1 MQLILK
7 DGTKIEGEN
16 FGANSEVAGEVVFST
31 GMVGYPETFTDPSF
45 EGQILVLTYPL
56 IGNYGVPEEIINKK
70 TNLSDNFESEKP
82 HIVGLIVTEYSHN
95 YSHYQAK
102 KSLSEWLKEYNIPA
116 LTGIDTRTLTQYLR
130 ENGSTLG
137 KIVKSDKSKC
147 NFVDPNKRNL
157 VADVS
162 IKEPIHYKAGKKH
175 VAFVHTGAKNN
186 IIRSFL
192 ERNISLTVFP
202 WDYDVFS
209 TKEKFDGLFIANGPG
224 DPELLTPIHQNIQ
237 KAFAMKLPTFG
248 ICLGNQLM
256 AIAAGAKTYK
266 MKYGHRGQN
275 QPCIDLETGKCY
287 LTVQN
292 HGFVVDPKTL
302 PNNWSVWFENANDG
316 TVEGIR
322 HKKFPFMSVQFHPE
336 ASPGPTDTN
345 YLFDKFIKMI

>member
-1 MQLILK
+1 
-7 DGTKIEGEN
+7 
-16 FGANSEVAGEVVFST
+16 
-31 GMVGYPETFTDPSF
+31 
-45 EGQILVLTYPL
+45 
-56 IGNYGVPEEIINKK
+56 
-70 TNLSDNFESEKP
+70 
-82 HIVGLIVTEYSHN
+82 
-95 YSHYQAK
+95 
-102 KSLSEWLKEYNIPA
+102 
-116 LTGIDTRTLTQYLR
+116 
-130 ENGSTLG
+130 
-137 KIVKSDKSKC
+137 
-147 NFVDPNKRNL
+147 
-157 VADVS
+157 
-162 IKEPIHYKAGKKH
+162 
-175 VAFVHTGAKNN
+175 
-186 IIRSFL
+186 
-192 ERNISLTVFP
+192 
-202 WDYDVFS
+202 
-209 TKEKFDGLFIANGPG
+209 
-224 DPELLTPIHQNIQ
+224 LTPIHQNIQ